1 MGIKDILT
9 IILPT
14 VCTGA
19 STFIVWFLQQRV
31 KDNDIIKKSLML
43 MMRRELR
50 EIYEV
55 LKDKEKL
62 TLDEY
67 GEFEEIYQTYHAL
80 GGNGKGTKMYDDLKR
95 KEIE

>member
-1 MGIKDILT
+1 
-9 IILPT
+9 
-14 VCTGA
+14 
-19 STFIVWFLQQRV
+19 
-31 KDNDIIKKSLML
+31 ML

-67 GEFEEIYQTYHAL
+67 GEFEEIYQTYHDL
-80 GGNGKGTKMYDDLKR
+80 GGNGKGTKMYEDLKR